1 MNYLLKSDLFTGL
14 VAMTEGTGL
23 TFYLPLMRILNLHQ
37 NDAHLVLEQSFKF
50 PRV

>member
-1 MNYLLKSDLFTGL
+1 MNYLLNSDLFTGL

-23 TFYLPLMRILNLHQ
+23 TFYLPLMCILNLHQ
-37 NDAHLVLEQSFKF
+37 NNAYLDLKQSFKF